1 MMTRRNV
8 GLVALLVAFALPLAV
23 VAAETASVTGE
34 VIDTACYV
42 KMGAKGDSHRECA
55 QKCADA
61 GIPLAILEDGTGKV
75 VLLVAQKDMET
86 PNQQLREHAGR
97 KVTVTGR
104 WFEKGG
110 VKLLEVASVKPAG
123 K

>member
-1 MMTRRNV
+1 MTRGFATFGALAIAAV
-8 GLVALLVAFALPLAV
+8 LSAGLY
-23 VAAETASVTGE
+23 AADTVSVTGE
-34 VIDTACYV
+34 VIDSACFI

-61 GIPLAILEDGTGKV
+61 GIPLAILEDGTQKV
-75 VLLVAQKDMET
+75 ILLVAQRDMES
-86 PNQQLREHAGR
+86 PNQVLREHAAR

-110 VKLLEVASVKPAG
+110 VKVLEVASVKPAG

>member
-1 MMTRRNV
+1 MTRRF
-8 GLVALLVAFALPLAV
+8 GPFAALAIASVLSAGPY
-23 VAAETASVTGE
+23 AADAASVTGE
-34 VIDTACYV
+34 VIDFACFI
-42 KMGAKGDSHRECA
+42 KTGAKGDSHRPCA

-61 GIPLAILEDGTGKV
+61 GIPLAILEDATQKV

-86 PNQQLREHAGR
+86 PNRMLREHAGR

-104 WFEKGG
+104 WFEKSG
-110 VKLLEVASVKPAG
+110 VKVLEVASVKPAG